1 MTDMRRNEAHNPM
14 MASFEIVAEDLVN
27 DVYVVK
33 DEQDDMS
40 SVPAEAR

>member
-1 MTDMRRNEAHNPM
+1 MPM
-14 MASFEIVAEDLVN
+14 MASFKIVAEDLVN

-40 SVPAEAR
+40 IVLAEAR